1 MAHTLITI
9 AMFTVIIIPV
19 IMIGIADAKRHPW
32 KPTNKQPVIKPVV
45 IIKPE
50 PMQWKHYD

>member
-1 MAHTLITI
+1 MTKNNNNTK
-9 AMFTVIIIPV
+9 PV
-19 IMIGIADAKRHPW
+19 IKPVAK
-32 KPTNKQPVIKPVV
+32 PVTKPVV

>member
-1 MAHTLITI
+1 MKNTNT
-9 AMFTVIIIPV
+9 MTKNNNNTKPV
-19 IMIGIADAKRHPW
+19 TKPVAK
-32 KPTNKQPVIKPVV
+32 PVTKPVV

>member
-1 MAHTLITI
+1 MTNTNNQRLERVNT
-9 AMFTVIIIPV
+9 MQNKNNNNNTKPV
-19 IMIGIADAKRHPW
+19 AK
-32 KPTNKQPVIKPVV
+32 PVTKPVV

>member
-1 MAHTLITI
+1 MKNTNT
-9 AMFTVIIIPV
+9 MTKNNNNNTKPV
-19 IMIGIADAKRHPW
+19 I
-32 KPTNKQPVIKPVV
+32 KPVVIKPVV

>member
-1 MAHTLITI
+1 MTKNNNNTK
-9 AMFTVIIIPV
+9 PV
-19 IMIGIADAKRHPW
+19 TKPVAK
-32 KPTNKQPVIKPVV
+32 PVTKPVV